1 MTGTGAT
8 TGTERKIVD
17 ALRASLKANERLRR
31 QNDELTAASA
41 EPLAVVGMSCRFPGG
56 VATPDA
62 LWELISDG
70 RDALTPFP
78 SDRDWDLAALHDPD
92 PARPGTSYVRVGG
105 FLHDAAD
112 FDGAFFGISPREAA
126 AMDPQQRLSLE
137 TAWEVFEHAGI
148 DPATLRSSR
157 TGVFVGAADQ
167 GYGTR
172 LRPPPEEL
180 EGYLLTG
187 SAASV
192 ISGRIAYT
200 LGLEGPALTV
210 DTACSSSLVALHLA
224 GQALRR
230 GECSLA
236 LAGGVS
242 VMVTPGTFV
251 EFSRQRGLAKDGRCK
266 SFAAAADGTGWGE
279 GAVMLLLERLSDAE
293 RHGHPVLA
301 VVRGSAVNQDGASS
315 GLTAPSGPAQ
325 QRVIREALGAARL
338 TPADVDAVEAH
349 GTGTALGDPI
359 EAQALLA
366 TYGQDRDHPLWLGSV
381 KSNIGHTQAAS
392 GLAGVIKMVL
402 ALRHGVLPRT
412 LHVDAPTPRVDWES
426 GAVSLLTEERPW
438 VRGGRPRRAGVSSFG
453 VSGTNAHIVLE
464 EAPAAPEAAVPEA
477 VVPRPAV
484 PSPVAPRPGVV
495 LPWVLSARSEEA
507 LRAQAAR
514 LAAQL
519 AERPGDG
526 LADIGFSLATTRS
539 AFPHRAAVVAAD
551 REEFLRGLDALATGA
566 PGPVRGTARPGPR
579 TAWLFSGQGAQ
590 RPGMGRD
597 LADAFP
603 VFADALEEICGCL
616 DPELELPL
624 REVMF
629 AAEGTPKAALL
640 DRTEFTQPALFA
652 FEVALLRL
660 FMSWGLTPDLL
671 LGHSIG
677 EIAAA
682 HAAGVLSLPD
692 ACALVAARGRLMQAL
707 PEGGAVVSVRAEE
720 DEVVASLA
728 GRTGRLGV
736 AAVNGPASTVIA
748 GDEEAVMEVAGYWE
762 EQGRR
767 TRRLRVSHAFHSPL
781 MEPMLAELRTVVAG
795 LTLSAPRVPVVSTL
809 TGEPA
814 AGLDDPEYWVRQA
827 REPVRFRDGVRALE
841 RLGAHAY
848 LEIGPDAVL
857 TTMAEACLTGPAALV
872 AAVRRNS
879 GGPRSTLTALAELF
893 ADGVPVDWPAVFP
906 GAERVE
912 LPTYAFRRR
921 RFWASAAPSA
931 DVGAA
936 GLTPAGH
943 PLLGATLEPAAGGG
957 PVFTGRLSLRSHPW
971 LAYHAVGGTVLF
983 PGTGFLELAL
993 HAGSYVGCGRV
1004 DELLVE
1010 APLVLAEDGA
1020 ARIQVTLG
1028 PAGRSGDR
1036 GTRTVSVH
1044 ARPDG
1049 SDLPWTLHASGVLA
1063 PDTEPAG
1070 FDLTAWPPDG
1080 AAPLEVDGLYASI
1093 ADLGYDYGSAFQGVR
1108 RAWRRGAETF
1118 AEVRLPDEQRATASG
1133 FGVHPALLDAS
1144 LHVLGLSAGDEDRGG
1159 ASHRLVFSWNGV
1171 RSYGTGPAELRVRM
1185 TSTGPDAVALDAADA
1200 TGRPVVSV
1208 ASLAL
1213 RTVAADR
1220 LRAATGAPSD
1230 ALFRITLAELPSVAP
1245 EFPAPR
1251 PAVLEDEDGTAYG
1264 APGTASYSGL
1274 EALTKAVDDGLPL
1287 PDAVVVPC
1295 LSGRDAHGA
1304 THRAL
1309 GLVREWLAD
1318 DRFAVS
1324 RLVFLTSGA
1333 VGEGVRDLVHAPLW
1347 GLVRSAASEHPDR
1360 FALVDLD
1367 EPADR
1372 DRTLPVALAH
1382 ALAQGETE
1390 VIVRAGTPYTPRL
1403 ARLAA
1408 SGRTVT
1414 TDPAGTVLVTGATGA
1429 LGGLVARHLV
1439 REHGVRRL
1447 LLLSRAG
1454 AAADGADQL
1463 LAELRASG
1471 ADAELAACDTA
1482 DRAALA
1488 DVLARVPAAH
1498 PLTAV
1503 VHTAGVLD
1511 DSVVTA
1517 LTPGRLDRVLRP
1529 KVDGALHLHELTAD
1543 ADLTAFVLFS
1553 SVAATVGAP
1562 GQANYAAANAFLD
1575 ALAAHRRAAGLPATS
1590 LAWGL
1595 WAQGGGMTGT
1605 LDDADRT
1612 RIARSGMRALSA
1624 EDGLALF
1631 DLGRAQDEA
1640 VVVPAAFDLAG
1651 LRARARAG
1659 GRVPAPLRAL
1669 VPAPPRRS
1677 GAPADAPS
1685 FARRLA
1691 GLTEDARDGAVLD
1704 LVRGLAAEVLGHGS
1718 PDAVDAEQDFI
1729 EMGFDSLTTVEL
1741 RNRLAE
1747 AVGASLPATLLF
1759 ECTTPRALTTRLRS
1773 MVTVS
1778 EPAAAP
1784 QAAPAGPGSGLSALF
1799 RTACDD
1805 GRFEA
1810 FVRLLGDAAAFRPV
1824 FTDGTG
1830 PAPRPL
1836 RLATGERA
1844 PGLLCF
1850 PSFLAIA
1857 GPHQY
1862 ARFAAAFRGVREVT
1876 VLPEPGFGDGGPLP
1890 AGVDALVALHT
1901 ETVRR
1906 HAGPAPYALLGHSS
1920 GAMVAYAVAAR
1931 LEELGAPP
1939 RAVVLLDIVP
1949 GDVHALPGFQSD
1961 LAAGLRARDG
1971 DAAAPDDERLT
1982 AMGGYVRAFSTWE
1995 PAEISVPTLLV
2006 RAEEN
2011 QWSSAWP
2018 HPHTAVDAPGDHFTM
2033 LETHAGETARLV
2045 QEWLS
2050 GLS

>member
-1 MTGTGAT
+1 MTGTGAP
-8 TGTERKIVD
+8 TGTEQRIVD

-41 EPLAVVGMSCRFPGG
+41 EPLAIVGMSCRFPGG

-78 SDRDWDLAALHDPD
+78 ADRDWDLAALYDPD
-92 PARPGTSYVRVGG
+92 PDRAGTSYVRVGG
-105 FLHDAAD
+105 FLHDAAE

-172 LRPPPEEL
+172 LRPPPEDL

-251 EFSRQRGLAKDGRCK
+251 EFSRQRGLAADGRCK

-279 GAVMLLLERLSDAE
+279 GAVMVLLERLSDAE
-293 RHGHPVLA
+293 RSGHPVLA

-315 GLTAPSGPAQ
+315 GLTAPNGPAQ

-366 TYGQDRDHPLWLGSV
+366 TYGQDRERPLWLGSV

-392 GLAGVIKMVL
+392 GLAGVVKTVL

-412 LHVDAPTPRVDWES
+412 LHVDAPTPRVDWDA
-426 GAVSLLTEERPW
+426 GAVSLLTEARPW
-438 VRGGRPRRAGVSSFG
+438 VRHGRPRRAGVSSFG
-453 VSGTNAHIVLE
+453 VSGTNAHVVLE
-464 EAPAAPEAAVPEA
+464 EAPVAPAVPETA
-477 VVPRPAV
+477 VPRP
-484 PSPVAPRPGVV
+484 GV

-514 LAAQL
+514 LAAHL
-519 AERPGDG
+519 TTRSGDS

-551 REEFLRGLDALATGA
+551 RETFLRGLDALATGA
-566 PGPVRGTARPGPR
+566 PGPVRGTARPHPR

-603 VFADALEEICGCL
+603 AFADALDEACAQL
-616 DPELELPL
+616 DPRLPRPL

-629 AAEGTPKAALL
+629 AAEGTPEAALL

-652 FEVALLRL
+652 FEVALFRL
-660 FMSWGLTPDLL
+660 FTSWGLAPDLL

-720 DEVVASLA
+720 DEVAASLA

-748 GDEEAVMEVAGYWE
+748 GDEEAVMEAARYWE
-762 EQGRR
+762 ARGRR

-795 LTLSAPRVPVVSTL
+795 LTFSAPRIPVVSTL

-814 AGLDDPEYWVRQA
+814 TPLDEPEYWVRQV

-841 RLGAHAY
+841 RLGARTY

-857 TTMAEACLTGPAALV
+857 TPMAETCLTGPAALV
-872 AAVRRNS
+872 AAVRRTG
-879 GGPRSTLTALAELF
+879 GGPLGAHTALAGLF
-893 ADGVPVDWPAVFP
+893 ADGAPVDWPAVFP
-906 GAERVE
+906 GAGRVD

-921 RFWASAAPSA
+921 RFWASAGPSA

-983 PGTGFLELAL
+983 PGTGFLELAF
-993 HAGSYVGCGRV
+993 HAGAYVGCGRV

-1010 APLVLAEDGA
+1010 APLVLGAEGA
-1020 ARIQVTLG
+1020 ARVQVTVG
-1028 PAGRSGDR
+1028 EPGEH

-1049 SDLPWTLHASGVLA
+1049 ADLPWTLHASGVLA

-1080 AAPLEVDGLYASI
+1080 ATPLEVDGLYASV

-1118 AEVRLPDEQRATASG
+1118 AEVRLPGEQREAAG
-1133 FGVHPALLDAS
+1133 AFGVHPALLDAS
-1144 LHVLGLSAGDEDRGG
+1144 LHVLGLSAGDEDRG
-1159 ASHRLVFSWNGV
+1159 AATHRLVFSWNGV
-1171 RSYGTGPAELRVRM
+1171 RLHGSGPAELRVRM
-1185 TSTGPDAVALDAADA
+1185 TSTGPDSVALDAADA
-1200 TGRPVVSV
+1200 TGHPVVSIG
-1208 ASLAL
+1208 SLAL
-1213 RTVAADR
+1213 RSVAADR
-1220 LRAATGAPSD
+1220 LRAATGAVRD
-1230 ALFRITLAELPSVAP
+1230 ALFRITLAELPPAGEEFRALRLVA
-1245 EFPAPR
+1245 
-1251 PAVLEDEDGTAYG
+1251 LEDEDGTAYG
-1264 APGTASYSGL
+1264 APGTASYAGL
-1274 EALTKAVDDGLPL
+1274 EALTKAIDDGLRV

-1309 GLVREWLAD
+1309 DLVREWLAD
-1318 DRFAVS
+1318 DRFAPS

-1333 VGEGVRDLVHAPLW
+1333 VGEGVTDLVHAPLW

-1367 EPADR
+1367 DPADR
-1372 DRTLPVALAH
+1372 HRTLPAALAH
-1382 ALAQGETE
+1382 GETE
-1390 VIVRAGTPYTPRL
+1390 VIFRAGTPYAPRL

-1414 TDPAGTVLVTGATGA
+1414 TDPAGTVLVTGATGS

-1439 REHGVRRL
+1439 RAHGVRRL
-1447 LLLSRAG
+1447 LLLSRSG
-1454 AAADGADQL
+1454 AAAEGADHL
-1463 LAELRASG
+1463 LADLRELG
-1471 ADAELAACDTA
+1471 AEAEFAACDTA

-1488 DVLARVPAAH
+1488 DVLGRVPADR

-1511 DSVVTA
+1511 DSVVTE

-1529 KVDGALHLHELTAD
+1529 KVDGALNLHELTAG

-1553 SVAATVGAP
+1553 SVAGIVGTP

-1575 ALAAHRRAAGLPATS
+1575 ALAGHRRAAGLPATS

-1595 WAQGGGMTGT
+1595 WAPGGGMTGT
-1605 LDDADRT
+1605 LDDSDRA

-1631 DLGRAQDEA
+1631 DLGWAQDEA

-1651 LRARARAG
+1651 LRGRARTG
-1659 GRVPAPLRAL
+1659 GVPAPLRAL
-1669 VPAPPRRS
+1669 VPPPPRRA
-1677 GAPADAPS
+1677 GTPADAPS
-1685 FARRLA
+1685 LARRLA
-1691 GLTEDARDGAVLD
+1691 GLPEDGRDGAVLE

-1718 PDAVDAEQDFI
+1718 PEAVGPEQDFI

-1741 RNRLAE
+1741 RNCLAE
-1747 AVGASLPATLLF
+1747 AVGSPLPATLLF
-1759 ECTTPRALTTRLRS
+1759 ECPTPRALAARLRS
-1773 MVTVS
+1773 VVAVPEQT
-1778 EPAAAP
+1778 
-1784 QAAPAGPGSGLSALF
+1784 AGPRPSAESGAGLSALF
-1799 RTACDD
+1799 RAACDD

-1810 FVRLLGDAAAFRPV
+1810 FVHLLGDAASFRPT

-1836 RLATGERA
+1836 RLATGEET
-1844 PGLLCF
+1844 PGLFCF

-1857 GPHQY
+1857 GPQQY

-1876 VLPEPGFGDGGPLP
+1876 VLPEPGFTDGGPLP
-1890 AGVDALVALHT
+1890 ADVGALVALHA

-1906 HAGPAPYALLGHSS
+1906 HAGPTPYALLGHSS
-1920 GAMVAYAVAAR
+1920 GAMIAYAVAAR

-1939 RAVVLLDIVP
+1939 RAVVLLDVVP
-1949 GDVHALPGFQSD
+1949 TDVHALPGFQSD
-1961 LAAGLRARDG
+1961 LAAGLRERDG
-1971 DAAAPDDERLT
+1971 DAASLDDQRLT
-1982 AMGGYVRAFSTWE
+1982 AMGGYVRAFATWE

-2006 RAEEN
+2006 RAGEN
-2011 QWSSAWP
+2011 HWSSAWP

-2033 LETHAGETARLV
+2033 LEAHAGETARLV